1 MNAPTPG
8 GAHTD
13 IRDLTGFALAAT
25 LFALLVLGV
34 YEDLTPPLIY
44 FLFVW
49 AVWPLRARGEIRSA
63 LGVSTAIIGVWFLG
77 EFGAVLT
84 PFVVAIG
91 VAYVIAPLVGFLTS
105 RRVPR
110 GLAIILVVLPI
121 AAVLAA
127 VILISGPQLVDQSE
141 GLLTR
146 LPGFA
151 HRIVEWLASF
161 GDNLARFPFLSAAQK
176 SWLNRLDADKL
187 GAILQGYAQILFRD
201 IANSFLGMLSHVR
214 SILGFLAF
222 LVVVPV
228 VTFYLLSD
236 WAKFT
241 AAIEGLIPPSKRPMV
256 MAFIQEY
263 DKSLGGFI
271 RGMLMEATLVGTLT
285 TIMLYFFGVPSALLL
300 GMIAGVF
307 NLIPY
312 IGFTASIIPA
322 LVFALTMDDP
332 VGGLIRV
339 VVTFATIQF
348 LDSNITGPR
357 IVGHSVGL
365 HPIWIMIAMGIA
377 GTLFGFIGLLLAI
390 PLAVLVKMLLARGL
404 ARYKESSVYT
414 S

>member
-1 MNAPTPG
+1 MSTPTTG

-13 IRDLTGFALAAT
+13 IRDLAGFALAAT
-25 LFALLVLGV
+25 LFGLLVLGV
-34 YEDLTPPLIY
+34 YDDLTPPLIY

-49 AVWPLRARGEIRSA
+49 AVWPLRARAEVRTA

-77 EFGAVLT
+77 EFGPVLT

-91 VAYVIAPLVGFLTS
+91 VAYVIAPLVGRLTAL
-105 RRVPR
+105 RVPR
-110 GLAIILVVLPI
+110 GLAILLVVLPI
-121 AAVLAA
+121 AALVATA
-127 VILISGPQLVDQSE
+127 ILVAGPQLVDQSQAMV
-141 GLLTR
+141 TR

-161 GDNLARFPFLSAAQK
+161 GDRLATLPFLSAAQK

-228 VTFYLLSD
+228 VTFYLLYD

-241 AAIEGLIPPSKRPMV
+241 AAIENLIPGSRRPNV
-256 MAFIQEY
+256 VAFIQEY
-263 DKSLGGFI
+263 DKSLGRYV
-271 RGMLMEATLVGTLT
+271 RGVLMEATLVGTLT
-285 TIMLYFFGVPSALLL
+285 TILLTAFGIPSALLL
-300 GMIAGVF
+300 GLIAGVF

-312 IGFTASIIPA
+312 IGFFASLIPA
-322 LVFALTMDDP
+322 LIFALTMDDP
-332 VGGLIRV
+332 VGGLFRV
-339 VVTFATIQF
+339 IITFVGIQF
-348 LDSNITGPR
+348 LDGHITGPR

-365 HPIWIMIAMGIA
+365 HPIWIMIAMGIS
-377 GTLFGFIGLLLAI
+377 GTLFGFIGLLIAI
-390 PLAVLVKMLLARGL
+390 PLAVLAKMLLARGV
-404 ARYKESSVYT
+404 ARYRASTVYN

>member
-1 MNAPTPG
+1 MSAPIPG
-8 GAHTD
+8 GTHTD

-34 YEDLTPPLIY
+34 YDELTPPLIY

-49 AVWPLRARGEIRSA
+49 AVWPLRLRSEVRSA
-63 LGVSTAIIGVWFLG
+63 LGVATAVIGVWFLG
-77 EFGAVLT
+77 QFGAVLT

-91 VAYVIAPLVGFLTS
+91 VAYVIAPLVGFLTA

-110 GLAIILVVLPI
+110 GLAILLVVLPI
-121 AAVLAA
+121 AVVVAA
-127 VILISGPQLVDQSE
+127 VVLISGPQLVDQSQD
-141 GLLTR
+141 LVTR

-151 HRIVEWLASF
+151 HRTVEWLASF
-161 GDNLARFPFLSAAQK
+161 GDRLARLPFLSAAQK

-187 GAILQGYAQILFRD
+187 GVILQGYAQIIFRN
-201 IANSFLGMLSHVR
+201 IADAGLGMLTHIR

-228 VTFYLLSD
+228 VTFYLLYD

-241 AAIEGLIPPSKRPMV
+241 AAVESLIPPSRRPMV
-256 MAFIQEY
+256 VAFVDEY
-263 DKSLGGFI
+263 DRSLGGYI
-271 RGMLMEATLVGTLT
+271 RGVLMEATLVGTLT
-285 TIMLYFFGVPSALLL
+285 TILLTAFGIPSSLLL
-300 GMIAGVF
+300 GLIAGVF

-312 IGFTASIIPA
+312 IGFTASLIPA
-322 LVFALTMDDP
+322 LISALTMDDP

-339 VVTFATIQF
+339 IVTFASIQF
-348 LDSNITGPR
+348 LDGHVTGPK
-357 IVGHSVGL
+357 IVGKSVGL
-365 HPIWIMIAMGIA
+365 HPIWIMISMGIS

-390 PLAVLVKMLLARGL
+390 PLAVLVKMLLARGV
-404 ARYKESSVYT
+404 ARYKASGVYN